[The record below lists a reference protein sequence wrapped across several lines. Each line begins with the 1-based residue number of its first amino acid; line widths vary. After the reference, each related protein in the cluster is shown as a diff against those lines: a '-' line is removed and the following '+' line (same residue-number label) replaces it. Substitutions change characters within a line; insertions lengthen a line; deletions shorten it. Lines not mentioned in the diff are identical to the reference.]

1 MTNILVLAEQRA
13 GSLNPQS
20 LEVIVAGQ
28 KLAAA
33 LGVDLDVALLGAD
46 LDAAA
51 SELANVKASRLF
63 LVGNEALEP
72 YRAEATNI
80 AARTL
85 INELTPQFVLLP
97 HTYLVRDYAPRLAAG
112 FKRVLISDCVD
123 FRHENGDVVFVRQL
137 FQGKVN
143 ADVRATGEHPHF
155 ISFQAGAFRADEL
168 ESGAGALDSQAMDAA
183 IDTGQLVTRSAEP
196 VHEMAGG
203 VDLSNV
209 DIIVS
214 VGRGIQAEENIEL
227 ARGLAEAL
235 NGELGA
241 SRPVCDAGWVSA
253 DHQIG
258 SSGQTVSP
266 KLYLALGISGSIQ
279 HMVGAKGARTI
290 AAINTDPKAPI
301 FKVADYGVV
310 GDVLEVVP
318 ALIEELKS
326 GA

>member
-1 MTNILVLAEQRA
+1 MTNVLVLAEQRA
-13 GSLNPQS
+13 GTLNPHS
-20 LEVIVAGQ
+20 IEVVVAGQ

-33 LGVDLDVALLGAD
+33 LGVDLDVGLLGGDA
-46 LDAAA
+46 DAAA
-51 SELANVKASRLF
+51 TELSKVNASRLF
-63 LVGNEALEP
+63 LVSDEALEP
-72 YRAEATNI
+72 YRAEATTV

-85 INELTPQFVLLP
+85 INELKPQFVLFP
-97 HTYLVRDYAPRLAAG
+97 HTYLVRDFAPRLAAG
-112 FKRVLISDCVD
+112 FGCVLISDCTG
-123 FRHENGDVVFVRQL
+123 FRDDNGQIVFVRQL
-137 FQGKVN
+137 FQGTVN
-143 ADVRATGEHPHF
+143 ADVVATGEHPHF
-155 ISFQAGAFRADEL
+155 VSFQAGAFRADEL
-168 ESGAGALDSQAMDAA
+168 ESGAEAMSPQAMDAA
-183 IDTGQLVTRSAEP
+183 VDAGALVTTSEAP

-203 VDLSNV
+203 VDLTNV

-227 ARGLAEAL
+227 ARTLADAL
-235 NGELGA
+235 HGEIGA
-241 SRPVCDAGWVSA
+241 SRPVCDAGWVSS

-301 FKVADYGVV
+301 FKAADYGVV

-326 GA
+326 GG